1 MEIRLEA
8 GDFVIG
14 DYIISGDCQE
24 GYQVWERNE
33 EGKLEALYNNFSFEA
48 CVVWCLNS

>member
-14 DYIISGDCQE
+14 DYIISGDCKE

>member
-1 MEIRLEA
+1 MEIRLEY

-14 DYIISGDCQE
+14 DYIISGDYQE

>member
-1 MEIRLEA
+1 MEIRLED
-8 GDFVIG
+8 GHFVIG

>member
-24 GYQVWERNE
+24 GYQVWKRNE
-33 EGKLEALYNNFSFEA
+33 EGKLETLYNNFSFEA
-48 CVVWCLNS
+48 CVIWCLNS

>member
-48 CVVWCLNS
+48 CVIWCLNS

>member
-1 MEIRLEA
+1 MEIRLENS
-8 GDFVIG
+8 DFVIG

-24 GYQVWERNE
+24 GYQVWKRNE
-33 EGKLEALYNNFSFEA
+33 EEKLEALYNNFSFEA